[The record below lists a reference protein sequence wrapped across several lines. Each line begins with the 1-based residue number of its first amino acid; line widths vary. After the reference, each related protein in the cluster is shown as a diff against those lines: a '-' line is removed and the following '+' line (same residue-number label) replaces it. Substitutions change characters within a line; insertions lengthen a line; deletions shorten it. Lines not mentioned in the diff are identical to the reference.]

1 MNWSTFSV
9 QLQRNFRTSSGM
21 SAKLSEHFHAKL
33 AQGGRNM
40 PSRRRFTALASAT
53 TLAGLFTPSSGR
65 ADLVGHTA
73 RIMVGFPAGASP
85 DFVARV
91 LAEYVKGYAPSVIVD
106 NRPGAGGRLPLDAL
120 KGSDPDGSVMVLTPG
135 DQVALFPHVY
145 AKLGYDVLRDFAPVS
160 TVCMVQ
166 FLWVVGP
173 LVPPQVKT
181 LADFVTW
188 CRANP
193 KLASYG
199 SPGEGTRP
207 HFMGVSFARATGV
220 EMTNVPYKGGPPIV
234 QDLLAGQ
241 IAAAPSVVSNVLPH
255 VESGKLRA
263 LATTAPQRAT
273 ILPQVPTAREAGY
286 PALEGVEWFG
296 LFVPASTPA
305 EIVSGLNAVVRT
317 SLESEAVKTSMAKQS
332 FEPSGCTPPEFA
344 QLIKSDLKQWAA
356 TVKAVGF
363 KPMD

>member
-1 MNWSTFSV
+1 M
-9 QLQRNFRTSSGM
+9 
-21 SAKLSEHFHAKL
+21 
-33 AQGGRNM
+33 
-40 PSRRRFTALASAT
+40 
-53 TLAGLFTPSSGR
+53 
-65 ADLVGHTA
+65 
-73 RIMVGFPAGASP
+73 
-85 DFVARV
+85 
-91 LAEYVKGYAPSVIVD
+91 IVD

-160 TVCMVQ
+160 TVCIVQ

-173 LVPPQVKT
+173 LVPAQVTT
-181 LADFVTW
+181 LADFVAW
-188 CRANP
+188 CRVNP

-207 HFMGVSFARATGV
+207 HFMGVSFARAAGV
-220 EMTNVPYKGGPPIV
+220 EMTNVPYKGGPPVV

-255 VESGKLRA
+255 IESGKLRA

-273 ILPQVPTAREAGY
+273 LLPQVPTAREAGY

-296 LFVPASTPA
+296 LFAPVSTPA
-305 EIVSGLNAVVRT
+305 AIVARLNALVRK
-317 SLESEAVKTSMAKQS
+317 SLDTDAVKTSLAKQS
-332 FEPSGCTPPEFA
+332 FEPSG
-344 QLIKSDLKQWAA
+344 
-356 TVKAVGF
+356 
-363 KPMD
+363 